1 MCKCANEEIADG
13 GFRDEGCGTKKQGIK
28 PLPEINFSMNPAF
41 GTVLRNNR
49 QNIPSKTPH
58 MKNRLLPAF
67 AALLI
72 AASANAQSTVDS
84 IAAKYSLLPMPQPLT
99 LEQKFPVLGT
109 YELSNGTES
118 STALTV
124 SIDPENKGIV
134 WIEGLPQG
142 RVKAYLRKSPATYRI
157 PAQKTEAGKTVPEGT
172 LIFDKETSTLN
183 VSLGAPFNEADPA
196 AVFAHN
202 NSTQGKNVVEVKK
215 KSDTYKYKAKITYYT
230 AVKQQQ
236 QAAAGGTVDTNR

>member
-1 MCKCANEEIADG
+1 
-13 GFRDEGCGTKKQGIK
+13 
-28 PLPEINFSMNPAF
+28 
-41 GTVLRNNR
+41 
-49 QNIPSKTPH
+49 

-72 AASANAQSTVDS
+72 AATANAQSTVDS

-109 YELSNGTES
+109 YELGNGTES
-118 STALTV
+118 STPLT
-124 SIDPENKGIV
+124 ITMDAENKGIV
-134 WIEGLPQG
+134 WLEGLPQG

-157 PAQKTEAGKTVPEGT
+157 PAQKTAAGKNVPEGT
-172 LIFDKETSTLN
+172 LIFDKESSTLN
-183 VSLGAPFNEADPA
+183 ISLGAPFNETEPA

-202 NSTQGKNVVEVKK
+202 SSTEGRNVVEVKK
-215 KSDTYKYKAKITYYT
+215 TTNTYKYKAKITYYT

-236 QAAAGGTVDTNR
+236 QTAADASVETNR

>member
-1 MCKCANEEIADG
+1 
-13 GFRDEGCGTKKQGIK
+13 
-28 PLPEINFSMNPAF
+28 
-41 GTVLRNNR
+41 
-49 QNIPSKTPH
+49 

-99 LEQKFPVLGT
+99 LEQKFPVVGT
-109 YELSNGTES
+109 YELSNGTE
-118 STALTV
+118 TASPLT
-124 SIDPENKGIV
+124 ITMDPENKGIV
-134 WIEGLPQG
+134 WVEGLPQG

-157 PAQKTEAGKTVPEGT
+157 PAQKTEAGKNVPEGT
-172 LIFDKETSTLN
+172 LIFDKESGTLN
-183 VSLGAPFNEADPA
+183 VSLGAPFNNEDPA
-196 AVFAHN
+196 AVFVHN
-202 NSTQGKNVVEVKK
+202 NSTEGKNVVALKK

-236 QAAAGGTVDTNR
+236 QTSADASADTNR

>member
-1 MCKCANEEIADG
+1 
-13 GFRDEGCGTKKQGIK
+13 
-28 PLPEINFSMNPAF
+28 
-41 GTVLRNNR
+41 
-49 QNIPSKTPH
+49 

-72 AASANAQSTVDS
+72 VASANAQSTVDS

-109 YELSNGTES
+109 YELGNGTET
-118 STALTV
+118 STPLTI
-124 SIDPENKGIV
+124 SIDAENKGIV
-134 WIEGLPQG
+134 WVEGLPQG

-157 PAQKTEAGKTVPEGT
+157 PAQKTEAGKNVPEGT

-183 VSLGAPFNEADPA
+183 ISLGAPFNEADPS

-202 NSTQGKNVVEVKK
+202 NSSTEGKNVVEVKK
-215 KSDTYKYKAKITYYT
+215 KTDTYKYKAKITYYT
-230 AVKQQQ
+230 AIKQQQ
-236 QAAAGGTVDTNR
+236 QTAADASVQTNR